1 MELLP
6 DHVSMEEA
14 YNKVV
19 LDNPKYNKINLMVP
33 YKKRELIF
41 AEACHIGSLF
51 PFNNNEHLL
60 RNIAAMYDRLLNL
73 FLDLHPEVKI
83 QVNNLDSLPR
93 T

>member
-1 MELLP
+1 MELLA

-33 YKKRELIF
+33 YKKRERIF
-41 AEACHIGSLF
+41 AEASRIGSLF

-60 RNIAAMYDRLLNL
+60 RNVAAMYDRLLNL
-73 FLDLHPEVKI
+73 YLDLHPE
-83 QVNNLDSLPR
+83 LDIWE
-93 T
+93 